1 MSPAPR
7 NDGPRVSE
15 DAAAGPGG
23 RAGRASRA
31 TGETKVEARW
41 DLDGAGRADTATG
54 VPFLDHMLEQI
65 ARHGRFDLSVAA
77 SGDLEVDA
85 HHTVEDV
92 GIALG
97 RAFKEAVGAGAGIFR
112 YASAHAPLDEAL
124 VLAVVDVS
132 GRPYL
137 HYAVPVT
144 RQRLGAY
151 DTDLTEEFFR
161 AFAVNAGITLHMML
175 LHGRNGHHIIEAAFK
190 ALALAL
196 DRATQRDP
204 RVAGVPST
212 KGTLA

>member
-1 MSPAPR
+1 MS
-7 NDGPRVSE
+7 
-15 DAAAGPGG
+15 
-23 RAGRASRA
+23 RAGRVARGTA
-31 TGETKVEARW
+31 ETRVEVEW
-41 DLDGAGRADTATG
+41 ELDGAGRCEISTG
-54 VPFLDHMLEQI
+54 LPFLDHMLAQV
-65 ARHGRFDLSVAA
+65 ARHGRFDLVVSA

-97 RAFKEAVGAGAGIFR
+97 RALRDALGAGAGIHR
-112 YASAHAPLDEAL
+112 YASAYAPLDEAL

-137 HYAVPVT
+137 HYAVPVP

-161 AFAVNAGITLHMML
+161 ALAMNAGITLHL
-175 LHGRNGHHIIEAAFK
+175 LLVHGRNAHHIIEAAFK

-196 DRATQRDP
+196 DQATRTDP
-204 RVAGVPST
+204 RIRDVPST
-212 KGTLA
+212 KGTLR

>member
-1 MSPAPR
+1 MSGAER
-7 NDGPRVSE
+7 RR
-15 DAAAGPGG
+15 GG
-23 RAGRASRA
+23 RSGRVSRA
-31 TGETKVEARW
+31 TGETHVEVRW
-41 DLDGAGRADTATG
+41 DLDGTGRADLSTG
-54 VPFLDHMLEQI
+54 VPFLDHMLEQL
-65 ARHGRFDLSVAA
+65 AKHGRFDLVVRA

-97 RAFKEAVGAGAGIFR
+97 RALKDALGDGAGIHRF
-112 YASAHAPLDEAL
+112 ASVHAPLDEAL
-124 VLAVVDVS
+124 VLAAVDVS
-132 GRPYL
+132 GRPFL
-137 HYAVPVT
+137 HFAVPVP

-161 AFAVNAGITLHMML
+161 AFAANAGLTLHMVL
-175 LHGRNGHHIIEAAFK
+175 VHGRNGHHIIEAAFK

-204 RVAGVPST
+204 RVDGVPST